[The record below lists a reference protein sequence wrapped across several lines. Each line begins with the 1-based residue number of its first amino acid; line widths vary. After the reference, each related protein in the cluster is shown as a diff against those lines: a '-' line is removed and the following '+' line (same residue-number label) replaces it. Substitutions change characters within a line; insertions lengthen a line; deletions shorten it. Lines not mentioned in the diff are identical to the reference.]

1 MNNKSIDKGYC
12 DAISSS
18 RQINPCR
25 VYMFSP
31 ILGGPR
37 GNMSKLGGGEEK
49 SRKTTNEDP
58 FGAESYHTSSNQICE
73 LDKES
78 HSSYSI

>member
-18 RQINPCR
+18 RQIIPCR
-25 VYMFSP
+25 VFMFSP
-31 ILGGPR
+31 ILVGPR
-37 GNMSKLGGGEEK
+37 DNMYKLGGGEEK
-49 SRKTTNEDP
+49 SRKTTSEDP
-58 FGAESYHTSSNQICE
+58 LGAESYHTSSNQLCE

-78 HSSYSI
+78 PSSYSA